1 MNKIKANK
9 YNPFIIS
16 WLTGDISLS
25 SDYADKL
32 VERINNS
39 IKLLE
44 LVKIS
49 NFSHYEEVFY
59 NLEMI
64 RNDLYNIL
72 TTKNKYKSENKELK
86 LEEFS
91 KDFVKIIDRTI
102 YKLNKRVVI
111 YYWYVNQNYQTKR
124 NNTMKDEILQ
134 LFNEINKKDE

>member
-91 KDFVKIIDRTI
+91 NDFVKIIDRTI

-124 NNTMKDEILQ
+124 NNTMRDEILQ

>member
-1 MNKIKANK
+1 MNKIKSNK

-91 KDFVKIIDRTI
+91 NDFVKIIDRTI

-124 NNTMKDEILQ
+124 NNTMRDEILQ